1 MASRNTFKQDEELTR
16 SINIHDFARIW
27 SYLRPYTRLLARVL
41 AVVLTMT
48 LIQAVI
54 PYMNKVVI
62 DQIIPH
68 RLTTGLVWLG
78 AGFAAGI
85 AIYELCLRY
94 RTIGIT
100 RAGQLMLKDMRR
112 DLFTHV
118 QSLPFSYFDSH
129 PHGKILIRIVNYV
142 NTLSNTLSSGLINII
157 SDVFS
162 FTVTLGAMFLVN
174 WRLALWSLALFPV
187 MAGAVLIIQRFQ
199 HAAYRAVSAK
209 QSNLNAFIHE
219 SITGVRTTQGFA
231 RERSQYRVFQTQQDA
246 VRSSW
251 MIAQYY
257 EFAIWPVVE
266 LVSTAAMAW
275 VYYIGVSHCTGLY
288 ISTGTLIAFI
298 AYLNNFWDPIVDI
311 GNFYNQL
318 VTCSAYLERIFE
330 TLDIP
335 PAIADAPN
343 AVPLGRIRGDV
354 DFDHVVFR
362 YDTEGPTILQDI
374 DLHVKQG
381 QSVALVGPTGAG
393 KSTIV
398 SLLSRFYDVV
408 SGSVRVDGH
417 DVRSVTVQSLRS
429 QMGVMLQDTFL
440 FSGTVKDN
448 IRYGRL
454 DATDEEIVAAAKAVD
469 ADGFIRR
476 LPQGYDTMVEEKGS
490 TLSAGQ
496 RQLIAFARVMLADP
510 RLLVLDEATS
520 DIDTRTELELQNG
533 IRRLVCGR
541 TSFVIAHRLSTISDC
556 DRIYYIDHGRIVEQG
571 THKELLAKHGAYWRL
586 FMSQFRVLSGK

>member
-343 AVPLGRIRGDV
+343 AVPLGCIRGDV

-362 YDTEGPTILQDI
+362 YDAEGPTILQDI

>member
-85 AIYELCLRY
+85 AIYALCLRY

-162 FTVTLGAMFLVN
+162 FTVTLGAMFFVN

-362 YDTEGPTILQDI
+362 YDAEGPTILQDI

-533 IRRLVCGR
+533 IRRLVRGR

-571 THKELLAKHGAYWRL
+571 THKELLAKRGAYWRL

>member
-68 RLTTGLVWLG
+68 RLMTGLVWLG

-85 AIYELCLRY
+85 AVYELCLRY

-533 IRRLVCGR
+533 IRRLVRGR

>member
-533 IRRLVCGR
+533 IRRLVRGR

-556 DRIYYIDHGRIVEQG
+556 DRIYYIDHGCIVEQG

>member
-343 AVPLGRIRGDV
+343 AVPLGCIRGDV

-362 YDTEGPTILQDI
+362 YDAEGPTILQDI

-533 IRRLVCGR
+533 IRRLVRGR

>member
-85 AIYELCLRY
+85 AVYELCLRY

-362 YDTEGPTILQDI
+362 YDAEGPTILQDI

-533 IRRLVCGR
+533 IRRLVRGR

>member
-16 SINIHDFARIW
+16 SISIHDFARVW
-27 SYLRPYTRLLARVL
+27 SYLRPYASLLARVL

-48 LIQAVI
+48 LIQAAI

-68 RLTTGLVWLG
+68 RLMTGLVWLG

-85 AIYELCLRY
+85 AVYELCLRY

-157 SDVFS
+157 SDAFS
-162 FTVTLGAMFLVN
+162 FTVTLGAMFFVN

-187 MAGAVLIIQRFQ
+187 MVGAVLIIQRFQ

-219 SITGVRTTQGFA
+219 SITGVRTTQAFA
-231 RERSQYRVFQTQQDA
+231 RERSQYHVFQTQQDA

-335 PAIADAPN
+335 PAIADAPD

-362 YDTEGPTILQDI
+362 YDAEGPTILQDV

-398 SLLSRFYDVV
+398 SLLSRFYDVT

-520 DIDTRTELELQNG
+520 DIDTSTEMELQNG
-533 IRRLVCGR
+533 IRRLVRGR

-571 THKELLAKHGAYWRL
+571 THKELLAKRGAYWRL

>member
-16 SINIHDFARIW
+16 SISIHDFARIW

-85 AIYELCLRY
+85 AVYELCLRY

-112 DLFTHV
+112 DHFTHV
-118 QSLPFSYFDSH
+118 QSQPISYFDSH

-231 RERSQYRVFQTQQDA
+231 CARSQYRVFQTQQDA

-362 YDTEGPTILQDI
+362 YDAEGPTILQDI

-398 SLLSRFYDVV
+398 SLLSRFYDVT

-496 RQLIAFARVMLADP
+496 RQLIAFARVMLTDP

-520 DIDTRTELELQNG
+520 DIDTSTEMELQNG
-533 IRRLVCGR
+533 IRRLVRGR

-556 DRIYYIDHGRIVEQG
+556 DRTYYIDHGRIVEQG
-571 THKELLAKHGAYWRL
+571 THKELLAKRGAYWRL

>member
-362 YDTEGPTILQDI
+362 YDAEGPTILQDI

-533 IRRLVCGR
+533 IRRLVRGR

>member
-85 AIYELCLRY
+85 AVYELCLRY

-343 AVPLGRIRGDV
+343 AVPLGCIRGDV

-362 YDTEGPTILQDI
+362 YDAEGPTILQDI

-533 IRRLVCGR
+533 IRRLVRGR

>member
-16 SINIHDFARIW
+16 SISIHDFARVW
-27 SYLRPYTRLLARVL
+27 SYLRPYASLLARVL

-48 LIQAVI
+48 LIQAAI

-62 DQIIPH
+62 DQIILH
-68 RLTTGLVWLG
+68 RLMTGLVWLG

-85 AIYELCLRY
+85 AVYELCLRY

-157 SDVFS
+157 SDAFS

-187 MAGAVLIIQRFQ
+187 MVGAVLIIQRFQ
-199 HAAYRAVSAK
+199 HAAYRVVSAK

-219 SITGVRTTQGFA
+219 SITGVRTTQAFA
-231 RERSQYRVFQTQQDA
+231 RERSQYHVFQTQQDA

-275 VYYIGVSHCTGLY
+275 VYYIGVSHCTGLH
-288 ISTGTLIAFI
+288 ITTGTLIAFI

-335 PAIADAPN
+335 PAIADAPD
-343 AVPLGRIRGDV
+343 AVPLGRIHGDV

-362 YDTEGPTILQDI
+362 YDAEGPTILQDV

-398 SLLSRFYDVV
+398 SLLSRFYDVT

-520 DIDTRTELELQNG
+520 DIDTSTEMELQNG
-533 IRRLVCGR
+533 IRRLVRGR

-571 THKELLAKHGAYWRL
+571 THGELLAKRGAYWRL

>member
-231 RERSQYRVFQTQQDA
+231 RERLQYRVFQTQQDA

-343 AVPLGRIRGDV
+343 AVPLGCIRGDV

-362 YDTEGPTILQDI
+362 YDAEGPTILQDI

-533 IRRLVCGR
+533 IRRLVRGR

>member
-343 AVPLGRIRGDV
+343 AVPLGCIRGDV

-362 YDTEGPTILQDI
+362 YDAEGPTILQDI

-476 LPQGYDTMVEEKGS
+476 LAQGYDTMMEEKGS

-533 IRRLVCGR
+533 IRRLVRGR

>member
-16 SINIHDFARIW
+16 SISIHDFARVW
-27 SYLRPYTRLLARVL
+27 SYLRPYARLLARVL

-48 LIQAVI
+48 LIQAAI

-68 RLTTGLVWLG
+68 RLMTGLVWLG

-85 AIYELCLRY
+85 AVYELCLRY

-157 SDVFS
+157 SDAFS
-162 FTVTLGAMFLVN
+162 FTVTLGAMFFVN

-187 MAGAVLIIQRFQ
+187 MVGAVLIIQRFQ

-219 SITGVRTTQGFA
+219 SITGVRTTQAFA
-231 RERSQYRVFQTQQDA
+231 RERSQYHVFQTQQDA

-335 PAIADAPN
+335 PAIADAPD
-343 AVPLGRIRGDV
+343 AVPLGRIHGDI

-362 YDTEGPTILQDI
+362 YDAEGPTILQDV

-398 SLLSRFYDVV
+398 SLLSRFYDVT

-520 DIDTRTELELQNG
+520 DIDTSTEMELQNG
-533 IRRLVCGR
+533 IRRLVRGR

-571 THKELLAKHGAYWRL
+571 THKELLAKRGAYWRL

>member
-16 SINIHDFARIW
+16 SISIHDFARVW
-27 SYLRPYTRLLARVL
+27 SYLRPYARLLARVL

-48 LIQAVI
+48 LIQAAI

-68 RLTTGLVWLG
+68 RLMTGLVWLG

-85 AIYELCLRY
+85 AVYELCLRY

-157 SDVFS
+157 SDAFS
-162 FTVTLGAMFLVN
+162 FTVTLGAMFFVN

-187 MAGAVLIIQRFQ
+187 MVGAVLSIQRFQ

-219 SITGVRTTQGFA
+219 SITGVRTTQAFA
-231 RERSQYRVFQTQQDA
+231 RERSQYHVFQTQQDA

-335 PAIADAPN
+335 PAIADAPD
-343 AVPLGRIRGDV
+343 AVPLGRIHGDI

-362 YDTEGPTILQDI
+362 YDAEGPTILQDV

-398 SLLSRFYDVV
+398 SLLSRFYDVT

-520 DIDTRTELELQNG
+520 DIDTSTEMELQNG
-533 IRRLVCGR
+533 IRRLVRGR
-541 TSFVIAHRLSTISDC
+541 TSVVIAHRLSTISDC

-571 THKELLAKHGAYWRL
+571 THGELLAKRGAYWRL

>member
-78 AGFAAGI
+78 TGFAAGI

-510 RLLVLDEATS
+510 RLLILDEATS

-533 IRRLVCGR
+533 IRRLVRGR

>member
-533 IRRLVCGR
+533 IRRLVRGR

>member
-27 SYLRPYTRLLARVL
+27 SYLRPYARLLARVL

-68 RLTTGLVWLG
+68 RLTTGVVWLS

-85 AIYELCLRY
+85 AVYELCLRY

-112 DLFTHV
+112 DLFAHV
-118 QSLPFSYFDSH
+118 QSLSFSYFDSH

-335 PAIADAPN
+335 SAIADAPN

-533 IRRLVCGR
+533 IRRLVRGR

>member
-362 YDTEGPTILQDI
+362 YDTESPTILQDI

-476 LPQGYDTMVEEKGS
+476 LPQGYGTMVEEKGS

-510 RLLVLDEATS
+510 RLLVLD
-520 DIDTRTELELQNG
+520 
-533 IRRLVCGR
+533 
-541 TSFVIAHRLSTISDC
+541 
-556 DRIYYIDHGRIVEQG
+556 
-571 THKELLAKHGAYWRL
+571 
-586 FMSQFRVLSGK
+586 

>member
-118 QSLPFSYFDSH
+118 QSPPFSYFDSH

-266 LVSTAAMAW
+266 LASTAAMAW

-311 GNFYNQL
+311 GNFYNRL

-417 DVRSVTVQSLRS
+417 DVRSLTVQSLRS

-510 RLLVLDEATS
+510 RLLILDEATS

-533 IRRLVCGR
+533 IRRLVRGR
-541 TSFVIAHRLSTISDC
+541 NSFVIAHRLSTISDC

>member
-343 AVPLGRIRGDV
+343 AVPLGCIRGDV

-362 YDTEGPTILQDI
+362 YDAEGPTILQDI

-556 DRIYYIDHGRIVEQG
+556 DRIYYIDHGRIVEHG